1 MRVPVTIP
9 ARNEERALGP
19 CLDALLDAAEHARAE
34 AGLHFDL
41 LVVLDECT
49 DGTAD
54 VARGRGVRTLRSSG
68 GKVEAQRAGL
78 REGPFAVFV
87 DADVLV
93 TRPTLAA
100 LAEAM
105 LARPEVMVAFP
116 PKLPLP
122 PVSHGR
128 LARALHV
135 YNREH
140 GFSTQRTWFNGKC
153 FAIRR
158 WSIPSRSELAARI
171 ERLPVDRFH
180 DYAAGMRVDDVY
192 LSRRIVSEH
201 GPAALCETERGC
213 VYFRAPETL
222 RGMYRYYRRM
232 RMELQRIQRALP
244 RARGRSRALRHP
256 ARRPARPRALRRS
269 RRVLPD
275 AARPGPLSRW
285 LPGRAGLLPA
295 RRPLDLPSLAA
306 RRGDEMLTRHCDPR
320 VMPLEIWD
328 VVVDGVPLYRIERGV
343 GFGAALGRAAE
354 ALAAGVAESE
364 SGTRFPDACRAIRR
378 VVLVGGAADEIV
390 WRSAHLPAE
399 HSSDSEHCA
408 ELGGLAILRRAG
420 KRGLVVDLG
429 QSRLKIGSGEC
440 RRTYARDF
448 DAIPVSQRPVDGAGR
463 QALVAFVTTALREAA
478 RAEPPEALVLAL
490 PCEIRTTA

>member
-232 RMELQRIQRALP
+232 RMELQRISALFPELEDAHARFGTRRADRLDHAP
-244 RARGRSRALRHP
+244 SGDRAAYFQMQLAL
-256 ARRPARPRALRRS
+256 ALC
-269 RRVLPD
+269 
-275 AARPGPLSRW
+275 
-285 LPGRAGLLPA
+285 RAGYRVERAYYQHVARSTCPA
-295 RRPLDLPSLAA
+295 WPPVEETKCSLD
-306 RRGDEMLTRHCDPR
+306 T
-320 VMPLEIWD
+320 
-328 VVVDGVPLYRIERGV
+328 
-343 GFGAALGRAAE
+343 
-354 ALAAGVAESE
+354 
-364 SGTRFPDACRAIRR
+364 
-378 VVLVGGAADEIV
+378 
-390 WRSAHLPAE
+390 
-399 HSSDSEHCA
+399 
-408 ELGGLAILRRAG
+408 
-420 KRGLVVDLG
+420 
-429 QSRLKIGSGEC
+429 
-440 RRTYARDF
+440 
-448 DAIPVSQRPVDGAGR
+448 AIPG
-463 QALVAFVTTALREAA
+463 
-478 RAEPPEALVLAL
+478 
-490 PCEIRTTA
+490 